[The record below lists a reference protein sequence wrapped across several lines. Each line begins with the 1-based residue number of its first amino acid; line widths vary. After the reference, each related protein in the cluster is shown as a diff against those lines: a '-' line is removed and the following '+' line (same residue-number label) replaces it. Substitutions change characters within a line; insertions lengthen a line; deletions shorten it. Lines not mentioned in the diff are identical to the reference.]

1 MSLKPLEHEPPFA
14 SRTVATNPAVA
25 NPTVKQAEKGS
36 TEMGLVYAD
45 IELINGDDLSLLRRG
60 HLKEDEVKRMTINVL
75 VDSGALMLT
84 INEEI
89 KTQLGLQQ
97 VDARSAQ
104 LADGTLIEVP
114 IVGPVEV
121 RFANRRSSVDA
132 MVLPGD
138 AEPLLGAIPMEDM
151 DVLVDTQRRRLIV
164 NPEHPYIVQHS
175 LK

>member
-1 MSLKPLEHEPPFA
+1 MSLKPLDRQPPFA
-14 SRTVATNPAVA
+14 SHTVATNPAVA
-25 NPTVKQAEKGS
+25 NQTVKQALERS
-36 TEMGLVYAD
+36 NPMGLVYAD
-45 IELINGDDLSLLRRG
+45 IELISGRDLVLFG
-60 HLKEDEVKRMTINVL
+60 EGQITEDKIKRMTVNVL
-75 VDSGALMLT
+75 VDSGALMLA

-89 KTQLGLQQ
+89 QTQLGLQQ
-97 VDARSAQ
+97 VDMRSAQ
-104 LADGTLIEVP
+104 MADGTLLKLPV
-114 IVGPVEV
+114 VGPVEV

-151 DVLVDTQRRRLIV
+151 DVLVDTQQRRLIV

>member
-1 MSLKPLEHEPPFA
+1 
-14 SRTVATNPAVA
+14 
-25 NPTVKQAEKGS
+25 
-36 TEMGLVYAD
+36 MGLVYAD
-45 IELINGDDLSLLRRG
+45 IELISGRDLVMFGEGLIT
-60 HLKEDEVKRMTINVL
+60 EDKVKRMTVNVL

-89 KTQLGLQQ
+89 QTQLGLQQ
-97 VDARSAQ
+97 VDSRSAQ
-104 LADGTLIEVP
+104 LADGTLIKLPV
-114 IVGPVEV
+114 VGPVEV

-151 DVLVDTQRRRLIV
+151 DVLVDTQQRRLVV

>member
-1 MSLKPLEHEPPFA
+1 
-14 SRTVATNPAVA
+14 
-25 NPTVKQAEKGS
+25 
-36 TEMGLVYAD
+36 MGLVYAD
-45 IELINGDDLSLLRRG
+45 IELISGDDLALLRRG
-60 HLKEDEVKRMTINVL
+60 HIKEDEIRRMTINVL

-97 VDARSAQ
+97 IDTRSAQ
-104 LADGTLIEVP
+104 LADGTLIQVEV
-114 IVGPVEV
+114 VGPVEV

-151 DVLVDTQRRRLIV
+151 DVLIDPQQRRLIV

>member
-1 MSLKPLEHEPPFA
+1 MTLKVINRKPDFA
-14 SRTVATNPAVA
+14 TRTVETNPAIA
-25 NPTVKQAEKGS
+25 NAAIEQTLGRNDA
-36 TEMGLVYAD
+36 TGLVYAD
-45 IELINGDDLSLLRRG
+45 VELINGDDLALLRRG
-60 HLKEDEVKRMTINVL
+60 HIEEAEVRRITVSVL

-84 INEEI
+84 INETI

-97 VDARSAQ
+97 VDTRSAE
-104 LADGTLIEVP
+104 LADGTLVDLEV
-114 IVGPVEV
+114 VGPVEV

-151 DVLVDTQRRRLIV
+151 DVLVDPQRQQLIV
-164 NPEHPYIVQHS
+164 NPKHPYIVQHS

>member
-1 MSLKPLEHEPPFA
+1 MSLKPLDHEPPFA
-14 SRTVATNPAVA
+14 SHTVATNPAVA
-25 NPTVKQAEKGS
+25 NPTVEQAEKRS
-36 TEMGLVYAD
+36 NEMGLVYAD
-45 IELINGDDLSLLRRG
+45 IELINGDDLSLFRRG
-60 HLKEDEVKRMTINVL
+60 HIKEDEVKRMTVNVL

-97 VDARSAQ
+97 VDSRSAQ
-104 LADGTLIEVP
+104 LADGTLIKLPV
-114 IVGPVEV
+114 VGPVEV

-151 DVLVDTQRRRLIV
+151 DVLVDTQQRRLIV

>member
-1 MSLKPLEHEPPFA
+1 
-14 SRTVATNPAVA
+14 
-25 NPTVKQAEKGS
+25 
-36 TEMGLVYAD
+36 MGLVYAD

-60 HLKEDEVKRMTINVL
+60 HLKEDQVKRMTVNVL

-89 KTQLGLQQ
+89 QTQLGLQQ

-104 LADGTLIEVP
+104 MADGSLIKLPV
-114 IVGPVEV
+114 VGPIEV

-151 DVLVDTQRRRLIV
+151 DVLVDPQQRRLVV